1 MSFWLR
7 DSASV
12 ADLLD
17 CFAQV
22 FPDALL
28 SVKSALSLELTK
40 ALRDGARLD

>member
-17 CFAQV
+17 VFADV
-22 FPDALL
+22 FPDASM
-28 SVKSALSLELTK
+28 SVKSASSLGLTK
-40 ALRDGARLD
+40 ALRDGRPS